1 MHFAAHKAL
10 LVAQI
15 SELSEKYC
23 DLQSSVKRPV
33 YTVPTLARFKTYKN
47 KAD

>member
-23 DLQSSVKRPV
+23 DL
-33 YTVPTLARFKTYKN
+33 
-47 KAD
+47 